1 MRHPKPLP
9 RSLTIAMFAGQF
21 RLDRIQLIEA
31 ARSSL
36 RSGRP
41 DKAAILDNVR
51 EARAC
56 NWAMIHRIKAARAV
70 HRREVRGTTKAVNLR
85 VLDHQAEV
93 IRLLKDKVAE
103 YEEKMRRM
111 SLSLEDGNRYERSK
125 PKL

>member
-1 MRHPKPLP
+1 
-9 RSLTIAMFAGQF
+9 MFAGQF
-21 RLDRIQLIEA
+21 RLDRIQLMQA
-31 ARSSL
+31 ARET
-36 RSGRP
+36 RW
-41 DKAAILDNVR
+41 DKVRKLDNVR

-103 YEEKMRRM
+103 LERDILDRRA
-111 SLSLEDGNRYERSK
+111 L
-125 PKL
+125 